1 MRLLLKRR
9 GAGRPTARPTAP
21 AVAESQVLLAAL
33 RGSPP
38 PGLQQAEQALLLE
51 AAAYHGVVTAVYRA
65 YRRSGTA
72 TVPDGLPEMAGNR
85 RATAMR
91 IGRWCIEVSEWLD
104 AAGVTHAILKG
115 PAIAAAY
122 PDADREFVDLD
133 VLVAPAAMVKAIAVL
148 ELHGAQALEQT
159 GWPRRDGIGEL
170 TLGLPS
176 GVAIDL
182 HAELIHRQGVRRDF
196 RLSTES
202 LLARATRG
210 FVLGH
215 AVPVLDPEDTLTHVA
230 LHAMLSGGD
239 RLVWLADLDALVRK
253 GGIRWPVLIE
263 RAREE
268 KLALVIGVLL
278 QRASTV
284 LGTPVPA
291 TALKDLRR
299 DGVLWSWLLAEF
311 ERRRPTA
318 ASYGRNF
325 RGQILVRS
333 TRASSVASMFVLARL
348 IWTDVVLFLLRNRDH
363 PWRTGRGQQRDMQAR
378 IG

>member
-1 MRLLLKRR
+1 
-9 GAGRPTARPTAP
+9 
-21 AVAESQVLLAAL
+21 
-33 RGSPP
+33 
-38 PGLQQAEQALLLE
+38 
-51 AAAYHGVVTAVYRA
+51 
-65 YRRSGTA
+65 
-72 TVPDGLPEMAGNR
+72 MAGNR

-91 IGRWCIEVSEWLD
+91 ISRWCIEVSRWLRE
-104 AAGVTHAILKG
+104 AGVAHAIVKG

-133 VLVAPAAMVKAIAVL
+133 VLVAPATMAKAIAVL
-148 ELHGAQALEQT
+148 DEHGAEPLEDL
-159 GWPRRDGIGEL
+159 GWPRPDGIGEL
-170 TLGLPS
+170 TFSVPS
-176 GVAIDL
+176 GVAVDL
-182 HAELIHRQGVRRDF
+182 HADLVHREEVRRDF
-196 RLSTES
+196 RFLTEP
-202 LLARATRG
+202 LLARVSMG
-210 FVLGH
+210 VVLGQ

-253 GGIRWPVLIE
+253 GGIRWPILIE

-278 QRASTV
+278 QRASTL

-291 TALKDLRR
+291 GALKELRR

-333 TRASSVASMFVLARL
+333 TRASTVASMVALARL
-348 IWTDVVLFLLRNRDH
+348 IWTDVVLFVPRNRDH
-363 PWRTGRGQQRDMQAR
+363 PWRTGRGRAAR
-378 IG
+378 IS